1 VSLLDILRALDIDAS
16 KDDNL
21 FNNIFDSEYY
31 NAIDDFEE
39 KLQKSISEVNVSVDN
54 KEKIKKNKK
63 EKKD

>member
-1 VSLLDILRALDIDAS
+1 MSLLDILRALDIDAS